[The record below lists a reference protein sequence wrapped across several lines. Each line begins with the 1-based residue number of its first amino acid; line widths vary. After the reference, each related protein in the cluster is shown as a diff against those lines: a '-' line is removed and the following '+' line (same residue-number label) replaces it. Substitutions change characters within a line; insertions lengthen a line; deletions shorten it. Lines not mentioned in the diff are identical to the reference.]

1 MMQSD
6 YVPNLDYMATAE
18 HVKFT
23 GFGEGYNRANKFSKL
38 CIFQSSKK

>member
-6 YVPNLDYMATAE
+6 YVPNLDYMATAG

-23 GFGEGYNRANKFSKL
+23 GFSGGYNTAKKFSKL
-38 CIFQSSKK
+38 CILQSSKK